1 MLILNRNI
9 GESIHIGDDVR
20 LTVIDVNND
29 QVRIGIHAPR
39 EIPVHR
45 EEIYYR
51 IKHQQESAQAA
62 SSGGNTGNDFN
73 NHPSEEGVG
82 NASGMPSHRRW
93 PMCWS
98 KTQRLS

>member
-9 GESIHIGDDVR
+9 GESIHIGDEVR
-20 LTVIDVNND
+20 LTVIDVNNE

-51 IKHQQESAQAA
+51 IKHQQEAAQQGNSPGHDDDQAGNSANL
-62 SSGGNTGNDFN
+62 SSTSV
-73 NHPSEEGVG
+73 P
-82 NASGMPSHRRW
+82 SGMPSHRRW

-98 KTQRLS
+98 KTQSLV